1 MSLLKTVDV
10 SKTYFTG
17 STPVQILKDIDLVIE
32 KKEFMAIIG
41 KSGSG
46 KTTLMN
52 ILGCLDTP
60 TTGAYLI
67 NEIDVSNMDSDELA
81 HIRNKKIGFV
91 FQRFNLLQDMTA
103 LENVVLPQLY
113 AGTPEREAQKR
124 AAKLLEMVGLGH
136 RIGHFPTELSGGEQQ
151 RVAIARALANNPSI
165 ILADE
170 PTGNLDSVTGDKI
183 MNMFK
188 ELNQEDDTT
197 IIVITHDQGVAEQ
210 TNRMV
215 RLFDGKIV
223 EDKKTML

>member
-1 MSLLKTVDV
+1 MPLLKTINV

-17 STPVQILKDIDLVIE
+17 INPVTVLKDIDLSIE
-32 KKEFMAIIG
+32 TREFMSIIG

-60 TTGAYLI
+60 TTGNYFI
-67 NEIDVSNMDSDELA
+67 NNTDVSDMDSDQLA

-103 LENVVLPQLY
+103 IENVALPQLY
-113 AGTPEREAQKR
+113 AGKYEKEAKKR
-124 AAKLLEMVGLGH
+124 GSELLEMVGLKH
-136 RIGHFPTELSGGEQQ
+136 RTSHFPTELSGGEQQ
-151 RVAIARALANNPSI
+151 RVAIARALANNPAI

-170 PTGNLDSVTGDKI
+170 PTGNLDSKTGDKI
-183 MNMFK
+183 MSMFK
-188 ELNQEDDTT
+188 ALNQEDSTT

-223 EDKKTML
+223 EDKKL

>member
-1 MSLLKTVDV
+1 MSLLKTVAI
-10 SKTYFTG
+10 SKTYYTG
-17 STPVQILKDIDLVIE
+17 SISVTVLKNIDLSIE
-32 KKEFMAIIG
+32 KREFMSIIG

-60 TTGAYLI
+60 TTGKYFI
-67 NEIDVSNMDSDELA
+67 NNTDVSDMDADQLA

-103 LENVVLPQLY
+103 VENVALPQLY
-113 AGTPEREAQKR
+113 AGKYENEAKKR
-124 AAKLLEMVGLGH
+124 AKELLELVGLEH
-136 RIGHFPTELSGGEQQ
+136 RTGHFPTELSGGEQQ
-151 RVAIARALANNPSI
+151 RVAIARALANDPSI

-170 PTGNLDSVTGDKI
+170 PTGNLDSKTGEKI
-183 MNMFK
+183 MDMFK
-188 ELNQEDDTT
+188 ALNQEDSTT
-197 IIVITHDQGVAEQ
+197 IIIITHDQTLAEQ

-223 EDKKTML
+223 EDKKL